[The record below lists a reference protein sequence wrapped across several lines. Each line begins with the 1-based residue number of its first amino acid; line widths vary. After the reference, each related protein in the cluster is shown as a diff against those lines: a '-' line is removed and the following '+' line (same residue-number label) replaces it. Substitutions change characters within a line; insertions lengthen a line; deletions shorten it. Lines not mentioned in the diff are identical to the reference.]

1 MNSQSNQYQ
10 SGTSNSPM
18 TARFSTST
26 NNQVSPN
33 NYGLSS
39 TNLSASRGE
48 LQANSTVPISSVQ
61 TPGGYTSGTYKAD
74 GARQSYSTNQMTN
87 SASRSIGVTG
97 SSIGGSGTQMS
108 A

>member
-10 SGTSNSPM
+10 SNASNSPI

-26 NNQVSPN
+26 TNQVSPN
-33 NYGLSS
+33 NYGMSS
-39 TNLSASRGE
+39 TNLSASRG
-48 LQANSTVPISSVQ
+48 LPANSTVPVSSVL
-61 TPGGYTSGTYKAD
+61 TPGGLSSGNYKAD

-97 SSIGGSGTQMS
+97 SAVGGTGFSG
-108 A
+108 

>member
-10 SGTSNSPM
+10 SNASNSPI

-26 NNQVSPN
+26 TNQVSPN
-33 NYGLSS
+33 NYGMSS
-39 TNLSASRGE
+39 TNLSASRGN
-48 LQANSTVPISSVQ
+48 LPANSTVPVSSVQ
-61 TPGGYTSGTYKAD
+61 TPGGFSSGTYKAD

-97 SSIGGSGTQMS
+97 SAVGGTGFSG
-108 A
+108 